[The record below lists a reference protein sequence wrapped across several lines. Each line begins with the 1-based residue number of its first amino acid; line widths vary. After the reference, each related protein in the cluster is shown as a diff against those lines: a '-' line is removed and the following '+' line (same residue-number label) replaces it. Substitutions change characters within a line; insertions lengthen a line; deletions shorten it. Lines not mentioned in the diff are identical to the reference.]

1 MVACLDPVFHIVYQK
16 VAGSS
21 PAVADYYFVLS
32 PPWVRALPSSKLPNI
47 ILDVWHALR
56 RLASGQKSIQQHVD
70 KPNIV

>member
-1 MVACLDPVFHIVYQK
+1 
-16 VAGSS
+16 
-21 PAVADYYFVLS
+21 
-32 PPWVRALPSSKLPNI
+32 LPSSKLPNI